1 MIDETVRYQA
11 LSSQELYDQLN
22 TRQTGLHS
30 EEVHR
35 RQEQFGKNLLAEA
48 KQESKLLRFLKNF
61 TSLMALLLWTG
72 GLVAILTGT
81 IELGIAIWLVN
92 VINGIFSFIQEN
104 RAQKATEALKNLL
117 PSYARVVRD
126 GIEQKILAEDLVP
139 GDVLL
144 IEEGDKISADARILM
159 ATDLQVNQ
167 SALTGESNPVRKHD
181 KTVTDSDVTAL
192 EADNLVFAGTTVSN
206 GSARVLVTQIGMQTE
221 FGKIAHLTQDVADD
235 KSPLQ
240 KDVDR
245 LTKQISL
252 IAMSV
257 GIFFFIA
264 SVFFVEEPIARAFI
278 FSLGMIVAFI
288 PEGLLPTITLSLAM
302 AVQRM
307 AKENAL
313 VKKLASVETLGETTV
328 ICSDKTGTLTKNE
341 MTVHNVW
348 TLKKEYKLTG
358 LGYAPVGQVLLHGQ
372 EVAAAQDTDLNWI
385 LRGATLCSNAKISNP
400 SSDNPNYTVLGDP
413 TEACLEVA
421 AQKAGIDLSDN
432 ERDNYRLKELPFDS
446 DRKRMTTF
454 NHLAQAIE
462 SKSTA
467 SFTKGAPKEILE
479 LSPYIRENGRIRS
492 LSDSEKAAIL
502 RANDAYA
509 QRGLRVLALACRLYD
524 NEAKIEDA
532 TIETA
537 ENNMIF
543 MGLLVMQDP
552 PREGV
557 KEAVAKCHAADIR
570 IIMMTGD
577 YDLTAVSIAKSIG
590 IVKNEQPRVISGR
603 ILTEMSDAE
612 LQEALKDEVIFAR
625 IAPEQKFRIVTNLQ
639 ALGHVVAVTGD
650 GVNDAP
656 ALKKA
661 DIGVAMGITGTDVAK
676 EAADMIL
683 TDDHFTSIVKAIEEG
698 RSIYNNLRKFLG
710 YIFNSNT
717 SEAVPSAV
725 FLFSRGLVPLPLTV
739 MQILAIDLGSDLMP
753 ALGLGVEQPEEG
765 IMSQPP
771 RAKSDRLVNR
781 KMLIKSFLWYG
792 GMEALVAMAA
802 FFSVYAFHGELGS
815 ALASSG
821 SLYREATTMTLGAII
836 FSQIAQVMNC
846 RTQTQS
852 IFKRGFFTN
861 RTINLGLALEI
872 MLFCLLAY
880 VPLLNGL
887 FNTAPINSLE
897 WGILILCPIP
907 IFLIEEVRK
916 AWLRQRYNT

>member
-1 MIDETVRYQA
+1 MTDPSVNYQGLTPEEVYQTLA
-11 LSSQELYDQLN
+11 
-22 TRQTGLHS
+22 TRQSGLYN
-30 EEVHR
+30 EEVAK
-35 RQEQFGKNLLAEA
+35 RQTQFGKNLLESK
-48 KQESKLLRFLKNF
+48 KQESKWLRFLKNF
-61 TSLMALLLWTG
+61 TSLMAILLWIG
-72 GLVAILTGT
+72 GLVAILSGT
-81 IELGIAIWLVN
+81 VELGIAIWLVN
-92 VINGIFSFIQEN
+92 VINGVFSFIQEN
-104 RAQKATEALKNLL
+104 RAQKATEALKNML

-139 GDVLL
+139 GDILL
-144 IEEGDKISADARILM
+144 IEEGDKISADARIILS
-159 ATDLQVNQ
+159 TDLQVNQ
-167 SALTGESNPVRKHD
+167 SALTGESNPVRKNA
-181 KTVTDSDVTAL
+181 KIITDSDVTAL
-192 EADNLVFAGTTVSN
+192 EADNLVFAGTTVAN
-206 GSARVLVTQIGMQTE
+206 GSARVAVTKIAMQTE
-221 FGKIAHLTQDVADD
+221 FGKIANLTQTVADE

-240 KDVDR
+240 KEVDR

-252 IAMSV
+252 IALSV

-264 SVFFVEEPIARAFI
+264 SVFFVKEPMAKAFI

-307 AKENAL
+307 ARQNAL
-313 VKKLASVETLGETTV
+313 VKKLSSVETLGETSV

-341 MTVHNVW
+341 MTVHNLW
-348 TLKKEYKLTG
+348 TTKKEYKLTG

-372 EVAAAQDTDLNWI
+372 TVRASQDTDLNWL
-385 LRGATLCSNAKISNP
+385 LRGATLCSNAKISSPNA
-400 SSDNPNYTVLGDP
+400 DNPNYTVLGDP

-432 ERDNYRLKELPFDS
+432 EAENYRLKELPFDS

-454 NHLAQAIE
+454 NHLSEAIDGKE
-462 SKSTA
+462 TA

-479 LSPYIRENGRIRS
+479 LSSYVRENGQIRQ
-492 LSDSEKAAIL
+492 LNEQEKSAIL

-509 QRGLRVLALACRLYD
+509 QKGLRVLALACRLYD
-524 NEAKIEDA
+524 DESRIQAAAID
-532 TIETA
+532 TA
-537 ENNMIF
+537 EKDMVF
-543 MGLLVMQDP
+543 MGLLIMQDP

-570 IIMMTGD
+570 SIMMTGD

-590 IVKNEQPRVISGR
+590 IVKTEQPRVISGR
-603 ILTEMSDAE
+603 ILADMSDVE

-676 EAADMIL
+676 ESADMIL
-683 TDDHFTSIVKAIEEG
+683 TDDHFTSIVRAIEEG
-698 RSIYNNLRKFLG
+698 RAIYSNLRKFLS

-725 FLFSRGLVPLPLTV
+725 FLFSKGLVPLPLSV
-739 MQILAIDLGSDLMP
+739 MQILAIDLGSDMMP

-765 IMSQPP
+765 IMNQPP
-771 RAKSDRLVNR
+771 RAKTDRLINS
-781 KMLIKSFLWYG
+781 KMLVKSFLWYG

-802 FFSVYAFHGELGS
+802 FFAVFSLHGQSLVSLPANGE
-815 ALASSG
+815 
-821 SLYREATTMTLGAII
+821 LYREATTMTLGAII
-836 FSQIAQVMNC
+836 FCQIGQVMNC
-846 RTQTQS
+846 RTQIQS

-861 RTINLGLALEI
+861 RTINLGLAIEVL
-872 MLFCLLAY
+872 LFSLLAY
-880 VPLLNGL
+880 IPFLNGL
-887 FNTAPINSLE
+887 FGTAPITSLE

-907 IFLIEEVRK
+907 IFLLEEIRK
-916 AWLRQRYNT
+916 AWLRRRQT

>member
-1 MIDETVRYQA
+1 MSDQSHNYQS
-11 LSSQELYDQLN
+11 LSTEELYQTLA
-22 TRQTGLHS
+22 TRQTGLYN
-30 EEVHR
+30 EEVSQ
-35 RQEQFGKNLLAEA
+35 RQSQYGKNLLASG
-48 KQESKLLRFLKNF
+48 KQESKLLKFLKNF
-61 TSLMALLLWTG
+61 TSLMAILLWVG
-72 GLVAILTGT
+72 GLVAILSGT
-81 IELGIAIWLVN
+81 FELGIAIWLVN
-92 VINGIFSFIQEN
+92 VINGVFSFIQEN
-104 RAQKATEALKNLL
+104 RAQKATEALKNML

-139 GDVLL
+139 GDILL
-144 IEEGDKISADARILM
+144 IEEGDKISADARIILS
-159 ATDLQVNQ
+159 TDLQVNQ
-167 SALTGESNPVRKHD
+167 SALTGESNPVRKNA
-181 KTVTDSDVTAL
+181 KIITDSDVTAL
-192 EADNLVFAGTTVSN
+192 EADNLVFAGTTVAN
-206 GSARVLVTQIGMQTE
+206 GSARVVVTEIAMQTE
-221 FGKIAHLTQDVADD
+221 FGKIADLTQTVADE

-240 KDVDR
+240 KEVDR
-245 LTKQISL
+245 LTKQISV

-264 SVFFVEEPIARAFI
+264 SVFFVKEPMAKAFI

-307 AKENAL
+307 AKQNAL
-313 VKKLASVETLGETTV
+313 VKKLSSVETLGETSV

-341 MTVHNVW
+341 MTVHNLW
-348 TLKKEYKLTG
+348 TPKKEYKLTG

-372 EVAAAQDTDLNWI
+372 TVRASQDTDLNWL
-385 LRGATLCSNAKISNP
+385 LRGATLCSNAKISSPNA
-400 SSDNPNYTVLGDP
+400 DNPNYTVLGDP

-432 ERDNYRLKELPFDS
+432 EAENYRLKELPFDS

-454 NHLAQAIE
+454 NHLSEAIDGKE
-462 SKSTA
+462 TA

-479 LSPYIRENGRIRS
+479 LSSYVRENGQIRQ
-492 LSDSEKAAIL
+492 LNGQEKSAIL

-509 QRGLRVLALACRLYD
+509 QKGLRVLALACRLYD
-524 NEAKIEDA
+524 DESRIQAAAID
-532 TIETA
+532 TA
-537 ENNMIF
+537 EKDMVF
-543 MGLLVMQDP
+543 MGLLIMQDP

-590 IVKNEQPRVISGR
+590 IVKTEQPRVISGR
-603 ILTEMSDAE
+603 ILADMSDVE

-676 EAADMIL
+676 ESADMIL
-683 TDDHFTSIVKAIEEG
+683 TDDHFTSIVRAIEEG
-698 RSIYNNLRKFLG
+698 RAIYSNLRKFLS

-725 FLFSRGLVPLPLTV
+725 FLFSKGLVPLPLSV
-739 MQILAIDLGSDLMP
+739 MQILAIDLGSDMIP

-765 IMSQPP
+765 IMNQPP
-771 RAKSDRLVNR
+771 RAKTDRLINS
-781 KMLIKSFLWYG
+781 KMLVKSFLWYG

-802 FFSVYAFHGELGS
+802 FFAVFALHGQSLVNLPANGE
-815 ALASSG
+815 
-821 SLYREATTMTLGAII
+821 LYREATTMTLGAII
-836 FSQIAQVMNC
+836 FCQIGQVMNC
-846 RTQTQS
+846 RTQIQS

-861 RTINLGLALEI
+861 RTINLGLAIEVL
-872 MLFCLLAY
+872 LFSLLAY
-880 VPLLNGL
+880 VPFLNGL
-887 FNTAPINSLE
+887 FGTAPITSLE

-907 IFLIEEVRK
+907 IFLLEEIRK
-916 AWLRQRYNT
+916 AWLRRRQT